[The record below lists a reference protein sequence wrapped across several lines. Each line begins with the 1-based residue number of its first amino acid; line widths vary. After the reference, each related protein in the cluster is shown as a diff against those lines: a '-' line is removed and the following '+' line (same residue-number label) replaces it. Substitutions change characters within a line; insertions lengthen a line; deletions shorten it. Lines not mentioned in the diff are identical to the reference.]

1 MNISSA
7 LLEAGTLMLV
17 GMVVVFLF
25 LTMLIGAIT
34 LLTKFAQAYPDKVD
48 TRAPAKIT
56 PQATNSNQTSPQ
68 IIAAISAAVKQYKT
82 RNK

>member
-1 MNISSA
+1 MNISSV

-25 LTMLIGAIT
+25 LTMLIGAIN
-34 LLTKFAQAYPDKVD
+34 LLTKFAEAFPDKE
-48 TRAPAKIT
+48 TTSAPAKIT

-68 IIAAISAAVKQYKT
+68 VIAAISAAVKQYKS

>member
-1 MNISSA
+1 MNISSV

-25 LTMLIGAIT
+25 LTMLIGAIK
-34 LLTKFAQAYPDKVD
+34 LLTKFAEAYPDKV
-48 TRAPAKIT
+48 TPAPARV
-56 PQATNSNQTSPQ
+56 PQQHNNSNQTSPQ
-68 IIAAISAAVKQYKT
+68 VIAAISAAVKQYKS